1 LYGSLIQSALAQW
14 CDAVLYLSLDTT
26 MLWDRFCV
34 IRLALVYRGR
44 AIPVIWR
51 VLEHGSSSVKF
62 MVYQDLLHKAA
73 RLLPSGVKVVLL
85 ADRGFGDHQLLRHV
99 RQTLGWHYR
108 VRLKSNSWVWRA
120 GIALAAVEAISS
132 GARAS

>member
-1 LYGSLIQSALAQW
+1 
-14 CDAVLYLSLDTT
+14 
-26 MLWDRFCV
+26 M
-34 IRLALVYRGR
+34 YRGR

-62 MVYQDLLHKAA
+62 MVDQDLLHKAA

-85 ADRGFGDHQLLRHV
+85 ADRGNGYHQLLRHV

-108 VRLKSNSWVWRA
+108 VRLKSNSWVWRVF
-120 GIALAAVEAISS
+120 ALAGSS
-132 GARAS
+132 